1 MRLIVTPETQI
12 PWAGGEADA
21 VGRAGEAAVS
31 AALGEALDD
40 RYAAIGRLRLP
51 GSPAD
56 LDLVV
61 LAARVIVLE
70 VKTYRGPRR
79 FRCEG
84 RHWFYADASG
94 AWRQLD
100 AAPGTQAF
108 YGARRVRRRLGDGG
122 LELPVDD
129 AVVWAGDAPLELAR
143 PRQPVLR
150 LPALGGWLGDQQ
162 PLAPERLE
170 RALRVLLA

>member
-1 MRLIVTPETQI
+1 MRLIRALQAPV
-12 PWAGGEADA
+12 PWAEDEADA
-21 VGRAGEAAVS
+21 VGRAGEAAVV
-31 AALGEALDD
+31 AALQAALDD

-51 GSPAD
+51 GSSAD

-61 LAARVIVLE
+61 LAARAIVLE

-84 RHWFYADASG
+84 RHWFYADAAGS
-94 AWRQLD
+94 WRQLD
-100 AAPGTQAF
+100 AAPGVQAA

-122 LELPVDD
+122 LELPVGD
-129 AVVWAGDAPLELAR
+129 AVVWSGDAPLELAR

-150 LPALGGWLGDQQ
+150 LPALGGWLSDQE
-162 PLAPERLE
+162 PLAPKRLE
-170 RALRVLLA
+170 RALRLLLA

>member
-1 MRLIVTPETQI
+1 M
-12 PWAGGEADA
+12 PWVQGEADA
-21 VGRAGEAAVS
+21 VGRAGEAAAA
-31 AALGEALDD
+31 AALQTALDD
-40 RYAAIGRLRLP
+40 RYAAIGGLRLP

-70 VKTYRGPRR
+70 VKSYRGPRR

-84 RHWFYADASG
+84 RHWFYADANG

-100 AAPGTQAF
+100 ATPGVQAAH
-108 YGARRVRRRLGDGG
+108 GARRVRRRLGDGG
-122 LELPVDD
+122 LELPVGD

-150 LPALGGWLGDQQ
+150 LPALGGWLRDQE

-170 RALRVLLA
+170 RALRLLLA